1 MGSVVAVDNAIEP
14 LVYVCA
20 LECRQVAMVMVGL
33 ALVQTVAMK
42 IHIHRTRHRNRR
54 LWRIAVV
61 LMCACVNSLFIYF
74 VRSSYYENIAQKLI
88 QLIEG
93 NCVYTTE
100 SIFF

>member
-20 LECRQVAMVMVGL
+20 LECRQVATVMVGL

-42 IHIHRTRHRNRR
+42 IHIHRTRHRNRK
-54 LWRIAVV
+54 LWHIAVV
-61 LMCACVNSLFIYF
+61 LMCVCVCVRVNSIFNLL
-74 VRSSYYENIAQKLI
+74 RTGPYYEIIAQQLI

-93 NCVYTTE
+93 SLCPDV
-100 SIFF
+100 